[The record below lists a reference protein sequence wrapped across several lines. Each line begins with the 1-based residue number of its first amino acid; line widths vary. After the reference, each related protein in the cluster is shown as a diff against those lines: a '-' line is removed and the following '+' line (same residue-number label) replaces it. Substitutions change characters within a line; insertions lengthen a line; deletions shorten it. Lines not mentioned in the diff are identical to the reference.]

1 MLPEQQA
8 GEGERCRDRP
18 SMAVVRA
25 ATGDGVRRRGVVARG
40 EEPLAEPW
48 AGEEERC
55 RSWPLMAVVRTA
67 TEDGVCRRGVVARA
81 EEHLAGEREPRGG
94 VEMTSLAKQGRR
106 RAGRG
111 RERSGWQQAH
121 GEAATERLGGGARAS
136 GRRCARRR
144 RMKE

>member
-25 ATGDGVRRRGVVARG
+25 ATGDGVRRRGVVAR
-40 EEPLAEPW
+40 
-48 AGEEERC
+48 
-55 RSWPLMAVVRTA
+55 
-67 TEDGVCRRGVVARA
+67 A

-106 RAGRG
+106 RAGR
-111 RERSGWQQAH
+111 ERSSWQQAH